1 MLRRRRGSGSP
12 GNAAPSAPRR
22 CVERVARCAEFEAS
36 EADAV
41 ALLRARERVTDF
53 FARVDVDVRDLEII
67 RFFDKKLP
75 EK

>member
-1 MLRRRRGSGSP
+1 
-12 GNAAPSAPRR
+12 
-22 CVERVARCAEFEAS
+22 VARCAECEAS

-53 FARVDVDVRDLEII
+53 FARVDVDVRDLETI